1 MTLLLILA
9 SLAYIALLFA
19 VAHWGD
25 KPNSLANKISYKPII
40 YSMSLAIYC
49 TSWTYYGAV
58 GNAAT
63 DGWAYIPILLGPF
76 LLFISR

>member
-1 MTLLLILA
+1 MTLLLIVA

-19 VAHWGD
+19 VAHYGD
-25 KPNSLANKISYKPII
+25 KSGSWANRLSYKPTV

-58 GNAAT
+58 GNAASF
-63 DGWAYIPILLGPF
+63 GWA
-76 LLFISR
+76 